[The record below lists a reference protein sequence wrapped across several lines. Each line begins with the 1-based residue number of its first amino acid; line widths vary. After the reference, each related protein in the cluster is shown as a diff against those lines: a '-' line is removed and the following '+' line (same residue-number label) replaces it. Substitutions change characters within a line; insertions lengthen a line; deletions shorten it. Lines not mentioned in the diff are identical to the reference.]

1 MIQGILLAVLAGVML
16 GFYALPEKF
25 TKEYKYENTW
35 GLYFFIMLLILPIL
49 TSLFLIKD
57 FGIVLSSVPTDVLLK
72 MAAASFLWGWGVQLW
87 SKAINY
93 IGLSLGFSIF
103 IGSVIL
109 VGSVLPFIVDGLP
122 SPNALIFI
130 LIGLAVVL
138 VGIGINGRAG
148 MLRNSDEMKS
158 GVKSVNKM
166 AMGIFIAVLGGLL
179 ATGFSF
185 ANAIGVSPIS
195 EAMLANGNPAGMTSL
210 AIMNI
215 IYVSGGI
222 FVLPYFAIQLTKNN
236 TWHVF
241 KKSFVIRNVSMATI
255 MAVLCFF
262 AGVVFAYAA
271 SQLGKAGNTVGYAIY
286 NTISVLVAVISGL
299 LTSEWGSSSSKAKN
313 MLYFA
318 LAAMITGVVLIA
330 VGNSFA

>member
-57 FGIVLSSVPTDVLLK
+57 FGIVLSSEPTDVLLK

-93 IGLSLGFSIF
+93 IGISLGFSIF

-109 VGSVLPFIVDGLP
+109 VGSVLPFFVDGLP
-122 SPNALIFI
+122 STNALTFI
-130 LIGLAVVL
+130 LIGLTIVL
-138 VGIGINGRAG
+138 IGVAINGNAG
-148 MLRNSDEMKS
+148 MLRNKS
-158 GVKSVNKM
+158 ENKVGEKSSNNMVI
-166 AMGIFIAVLGGLL
+166 GIFIAVFGGLL
-179 ATGFSF
+179 ATGFSY
-185 ANAIGVSPIS
+185 ANALGADPVSK
-195 EAMLANGNPAGMTSL
+195 AMIAQGNPAGMTSL

-215 IYVSGGI
+215 IYLSGGL
-222 FVLPYFAIQLTKNN
+222 FVLPFFVIQLTKNK
-236 TWHVF
+236 TWGVF
-241 KKSFVIRNVSMATI
+241 KSTFATRNISLAFVMAI
-255 MAVLCFF
+255 LNFF

-330 VGNSFA
+330 VGNNFA

>member
-25 TKEYKYENTW
+25 AKGYKYENIW

-49 TSLFLIKD
+49 TSLFLIKN
-57 FGIVLSSVPTDVLLK
+57 FGAVLSSVPLDILLK

-138 VGIGINGRAG
+138 VGIAINGRAG
-148 MLRNSDEMKS
+148 MLRNSAEMKS
-158 GVKSVNKM
+158 GEKSANKM
-166 AMGIFIAVLGGLL
+166 AMGIFIAVFGGLL

-185 ANAIGVSPIS
+185 ANAVGVGPIS
-195 EAMLANGNPAGMTSL
+195 EAMLANGNPSGMTSL

-236 TWHVF
+236 SWPVF
-241 KKSFVIRNVSMATI
+241 TKSFVLRNISMATI

-286 NTISVLVAVISGL
+286 NTVSVLVAVVSGL
-299 LTSEWGSSSSKAKN
+299 MTKEWDTSGSKAKN
-313 MLYFA
+313 LLYLA
-318 LAAMITGVVLIA
+318 LIAMILGVVLIA
-330 VGNSFA
+330 VGNSFN

>member
-148 MLRNSDEMKS
+148 MLRNSAEMKS

-330 VGNSFA
+330 VGNNFA